1 MGPYVAAHALGVPL
15 ADRLGLRRT
24 CLLGN
29 AAAAIAMSAIAIL
42 HSSGALDLAV
52 LGVLVAV
59 VGTVRGLADATTSP
73 LLPAAAALADVPN
86 EREAGLYSAANR
98 TAMLVGMPLS
108 GVPIAATS
116 PATVI
121 FLDAMTFAARSRCS
135 ACSCRPR

>member
-59 VGTVRGLADATTSP
+59 VGTVRGLADASTGP

-86 EREAGLYSAANR
+86 ERAAGLYSAANR
-98 TAMLVGMPLS
+98 TAML
-108 GVPIAATS
+108 
-116 PATVI
+116 
-121 FLDAMTFAARSRCS
+121 S
-135 ACSCRPR
+135 ACRCPAC